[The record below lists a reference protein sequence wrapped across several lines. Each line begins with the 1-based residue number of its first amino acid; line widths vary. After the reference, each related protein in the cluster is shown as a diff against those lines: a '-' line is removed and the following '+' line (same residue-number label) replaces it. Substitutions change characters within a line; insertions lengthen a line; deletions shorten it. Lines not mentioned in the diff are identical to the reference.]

1 MKRVFLMSFFCLSL
15 SLIAQNKPYYK
26 DVVLKTNVLSPISL
40 GIEFPFKDNLSVEYT
55 VRRGGTFVF
64 SKNTYRDERLNLK
77 YHMPLNVI
85 FDKQNTFY
93 LMLGIHHQYRELD
106 NKIHRTNQRE
116 YGVLDQNR
124 LAYGLGL
131 RYRFIDVWMAAET
144 VFFERQNFYEL
155 RDQDGSVQSRNYWK
169 SGGGLFV
176 GLSINFLN
184 IEKLKSKF

>member
-1 MKRVFLMSFFCLSL
+1 M
-15 SLIAQNKPYYK
+15 IAQNKPYYK

-124 LAYGLGL
+124 LAYGIGL

-144 VFFERQNFYEL
+144 VFFERHNFYEL
-155 RDQDGSVQSRNYWK
+155 KDQDGSVQSRNYWK

>member
-1 MKRVFLMSFFCLSL
+1 MKRVFFLSFFCLSL
-15 SLIAQNKPYYK
+15 NLIAQNKPYYK

-124 LAYGLGL
+124 LAYGIGL

-155 RDQDGSVQSRNYWK
+155 KDQDGSVQSRNYWK